1 MCVSP
6 PIPQLW
12 RATLSL
18 LLLGVPSSHL
28 LCVDVRFDGTLDL
41 DCRRLV
47 RNSCVDD
54 ASPGAATLGFIA
66 SIAAA
71 CPGSMKPT
79 HWSIASDRLVGPR
92 FIVAVG
98 GWEDVALTFSPT
110 GKVTSL
116 HAASNAILTHLVI
129 VELALIITFP
139 SVVAIPHRVA

>member
-1 MCVSP
+1 MSL

-18 LLLGVPSSHL
+18 LFFGASSGHL
-28 LCVDVRFDGTLDL
+28 LCVDVRFDVTLDL

-47 RNSCVDD
+47 SNSCADD

-79 HWSIASDRLVGPR
+79 HWFIASDRLVGPR

-98 GWEDVALTFSPT
+98 GLEDVALTFSPT